1 MRLPILGINI
11 PNMGNQTSHEVL
23 WSPSATADALFP
35 SVQQRVLALLFGQ
48 PDRRFLGAEL
58 IDLVGA
64 GTGAT
69 HRVTKRLAEAG
80 LILEEAEGRQKHYR
94 ANPESPVF
102 EELVGLIRKTVGLV
116 DPIREALKPLEA
128 RVLAAFV
135 YGSVA
140 AGEERA
146 SSDVDLMVVA
156 EELDYP
162 TLFEALVSVERQL
175 GRTVN
180 ANLLTPA
187 DWRRKEAR
195 AGGFAESVAEN
206 SRLFVIGTAD
216 DLS

>member
-1 MRLPILGINI
+1 
-11 PNMGNQTSHEVL
+11 MGNDANRKAR

-48 PDRRFLGAEL
+48 ADRRFLGAEL
-58 IDLVGA
+58 IELVGA

-69 HRVTKRLAEAG
+69 HRVVKRLAEAG
-80 LILEEAEGRQKHYR
+80 LVNEEAEGRQKYYR

-116 DPIREALKPLEA
+116 DPIREALKPLEV
-128 RVLAAFV
+128 RVRAAFV

-156 EELDYP
+156 EDLDYP
-162 TLFEALVSVERQL
+162 TLFEALVPVKRQL
-175 GRTVN
+175 GRRVN

-187 DWRRKEAR
+187 DWDRKRAR
-195 AGGFAESVAEN
+195 PGGFTESVAEG

-216 DLS
+216 DIS